1 MENTRF
7 GLDCGGDHFTI
18 ITGDFET
25 HKHEAMEFA
34 YNVGKLKGQNEALS
48 RLGKEKNKAAL
59 VGGLIGF
66 GIATIWSRKK
76 YKKYRVEL
84 AKKEAEEKTRKE

>member
-7 GLDCGGDHFTI
+7 GLDCGEHFTI

-25 HKHEAMEFA
+25 HKHEVVEFA
-34 YNVGKLKGQNEALS
+34 YDVGKLKGQNEVLS
-48 RLGKEKNKAAL
+48 SLGKEKTKAAL

-76 YKKYRVEL
+76 LKKYRAEL
-84 AKKEAEEKTRKE
+84 AREKTQKE

>member
-7 GLDCGGDHFTI
+7 GLDCGEHFTI
-18 ITGDFET
+18 VTGDFET
-25 HKHEAMEFA
+25 HKHEVVEFA
-34 YNVGKLKGQNEALS
+34 YDVGKLKGQNEVLS
-48 RLGKEKNKAAL
+48 SLSKEKNKAAL

-76 YKKYRVEL
+76 LKKYRVEL